1 MKENLELWNRV
12 EKTNPNYTKKAKV
25 GGNSIT
31 SISPQYQIMNVTE
44 QFGSYGS
51 TWGFRNIELDYS
63 LVNMPFKKDKTEGSY
78 PNVKVIGKEDS
89 FIGLVVF
96 KAIFFYPNGEFPII
110 NSISL
115 FTNNDMSK
123 IDDNFAKKIETDA
136 LTKAISKL
144 GFNADIFMGKFDDV
158 RYVEEMKKEFEPK
171 KEIPALTD
179 EQFNKALQS
188 DLKGLNATLK
198 AITDGKILATQ
209 VQILEIETKMNNYE
223 K

>member
-12 EKTNPNYTKKAKV
+12 EKTNPKYTKNAKLS
-25 GGNSIT
+25 GRDIT
-31 SISPQYQIMNVTE
+31 AISPQYQIMQVTE
-44 QFGSYGS
+44 QFGVYGEK
-51 TWGFRNIELDYS
+51 WGFKNIILSYD
-63 LVNMPFKKDKTEGSY
+63 LVEKCN
-78 PNVKVIGKEDS
+78 
-89 FIGLVVF
+89 LVVF
-96 KAIFFYPNGEFPII
+96 KGTFFFPNGEFEII
-110 NSISL
+110 NSCKL
-115 FTNNDMSK
+115 YMDRNLTMV
-123 IDDNFAKKIETDA
+123 DDNFAKKIETDA

-171 KEIPALTD
+171 KEIPTLTA

-209 VQILEIETKMNNYE
+209 VQALEIETKIKDYA